1 MPRRDGQTNWVG
13 SLATLPAGGRIML
26 TAFLAIIGSGYLV
39 AVWNIYHSHRMAD
52 GVEGLSLDDVR
63 AVYSGMSV
71 SSDAPAPSRM
81 LTMIQTTM
89 REYVQSER
97 DFAVLERWLKSGG
110 REDELDSGD
119 GRRTPRAVLRT
130 CLRCHAADSGEDI
143 ARDAPFGPDDWDV
156 DYGMLSKFLSPHDHE
171 HEHEHEA
178 DDDARWV
185 PPQYQIP
192 RLVLVS
198 HMHMLTIP
206 MFTLTVGL
214 LFMTTRLPPPVRGLL
229 TPLPMIALVMDFGG
243 WWLAR
248 ASPGFVY
255 AIAGAGAVFG
265 LTFGMQ
271 LLAVTIELWRPARS
285 RNA

>member
-1 MPRRDGQTNWVG
+1 MSRHDKQTNWVG
-13 SLATLPAGGRIML
+13 SLATLPAGARIML

-39 AVWNIYHSHRMAD
+39 AVLNIYHSHQMAD
-52 GVEGLSLDDVR
+52 GVAGMSLDDVR

-81 LTMIQTTM
+81 LTMIETTM
-89 REYVQSER
+89 REYVQDD
-97 DFAVLERWLKSGG
+97 DFPVLRAWLVDGGQKSALGDM
-110 REDELDSGD
+110 EDEKSP
-119 GRRTPRAVLRT
+119 RRAIMRN
-130 CLRCHAADSGEDI
+130 CLRCHAQETGEDI
-143 ARDAPFGPDDWDV
+143 ARTAPLAPDEWDV
-156 DYGMLSKFLSPHDHE
+156 DYAMLSKFLSPHE
-171 HEHEHEA
+171 HEDEDEQVV

-198 HMHMLTIP
+198 HIHMLTIP

-229 TPLPMIALVMDFGG
+229 TPLPMIALVLDFGG

-265 LTFGMQ
+265 LTFGIQ
-271 LLAVTIELWRPARS
+271 VLAVTVELWRPARS